1 MSTKTN
7 TKRHAT
13 PAQVEARKA
22 QAKELHETLA
32 NQVTALTSTDEW
44 KRYLDTMRA
53 FRHYSFNNTL
63 LIMIQCPEATR
74 VAGYQQ
80 WLKLGRQ
87 VRKGAKGIKIF
98 GYSYRKVTETNPVT
112 GEEETRK
119 VTFFPV
125 LTVFDVSQ
133 TDGEPLATDS
143 SVKALDTEDTAELF
157 DRTATWLTSTGWTVE
172 RGDTSPAD
180 GWTDHSA
187 NLVKISDKLSG
198 ADAAAVLLHEAA
210 HVVLH
215 AELVAGEYQA
225 HRGACEVEAE
235 ATAYVVAGMLGLNT
249 SSLSVGYVAGWAT
262 KGKDL
267 IHTTAENVHRAVRII
282 ADALDPIEEEAA

>member
-1 MSTKTN
+1 MSTKT
-7 TKRHAT
+7 TSRKSAT

-22 QAKELHETLA
+22 AAKELHENLA
-32 NQVTALTSTDEW
+32 AKVAELTSTDEW
-44 KRYLDTMRA
+44 KRYLDTMKS

-63 LIMIQCPEATR
+63 LIMVQFPTATR

-87 VRKGAKGIKIF
+87 VRKGAKAIKIF
-98 GYSYRKVTETNPVT
+98 GYSYRKVTEVNPTT
-112 GEEETRK
+112 GLEETRK

-125 LTVFDVSQ
+125 LSVFDISQ
-133 TDGEPLATDS
+133 TDGEPLAESTVKSLGTD
-143 SVKALDTEDTAELF
+143 DTAELF
-157 DRTATWLTSTGWTVE
+157 DRTATWLTGQGWTVE
-172 RGDTSPAD
+172 RGDTFPAE
-180 GWTDHSA
+180 GWTDHQA
-187 NLVKISDKLSG
+187 HLVKISDKLAG

-235 ATAYVVAGMLGLNT
+235 ATAYVVAGMLGLDT
-249 SSLSVGYVAGWAT
+249 SNLSVGYVAGWAS
-262 KGKDL
+262 KGNDL

-282 ADALDPIEEEAA
+282 SDALDPIVEEVAA